1 MVGPPDLP
9 CPLGVGGVGSALRKE
24 PEMEWKNP
32 YTVN

>member
-9 CPLGVGGVGSALRKE
+9 CPLGVGVGSALRKE
-24 PEMEWKNP
+24 PEIEWKNP